1 MKRLIRNFPV
11 LVCLL
16 ILGVVSSC
24 SKNRLKEEVP
34 LIVGNWQISETA
46 YKLFKNQVVVTEYTE
61 SVSGWKLS
69 FLSDGSGQWEEVY
82 DDNKDV
88 FPLSWVI
95 DDDTLTLSVME
106 SHEGPF
112 TMSFDIDELS
122 QESMILSTA
131 ISLDEAGVT
140 YTEVQTKTFRRM

>member
-1 MKRLIRNFPV
+1 MKRLIRIFPV
-11 LVCLL
+11 LVCIL

-106 SHEGPF
+106 SHEEPF

-131 ISLDEAGVT
+131 MSLDEAGVT
-140 YTEVQTKTFRRM
+140 YTEVQTMTFRRM

>member
-69 FLSDGSGQWEEVY
+69 FLSDGSGQWEEV
-82 DDNKDV
+82 
-88 FPLSWVI
+88 
-95 DDDTLTLSVME
+95 
-106 SHEGPF
+106 
-112 TMSFDIDELS
+112 
-122 QESMILSTA
+122 
-131 ISLDEAGVT
+131 
-140 YTEVQTKTFRRM
+140 